1 MTLGLL
7 LATGVAA
14 LADWFAV
21 AQRRFRLEYVLKPLT
36 LLLLLL
42 AAATADLGRGQ
53 TWLVVGLGFGL
64 AGDIALMF
72 SEADR
77 TDPPFLLGLVSFA
90 LGHVCYLVAFLRSG
104 VHGLFLLAGLL
115 VVGGVAALALP
126 QVLHGA
132 RRRGGRTLELAVGGY
147 GALLAAMVVCAVGTG
162 AALTAVGGVLFLG
175 SDTVLG
181 YDRFVVTLLRAPLL
195 VIVSYHLGQ
204 LLIVL
209 GRLR

>member
-7 LATGVAA
+7 LATGLAA
-14 LADWFAV
+14 LGDWIAV

-36 LLLLLL
+36 LLLLLV

-53 TWLVVGLGFGL
+53 TFLVVGLGFGL
-64 AGDIALMF
+64 AGDVALMF
-72 SEADR
+72 SRSDR
-77 TDPPFLLGLVSFA
+77 ADPPFLLGLISFA

-104 VHGLFLLAGLL
+104 VHGLFLLAGAL
-115 VVGGVAALALP
+115 VVAGVAALTLP
-126 QVLHGA
+126 QLLAGA
-132 RRRGGRTLELAVGGY
+132 RRHGGRALEAAVGGY
-147 GALLAAMVVCAVGTG
+147 GALLAAMTVCAVGTG
-162 AALTAVGGVLFLG
+162 AVLTAIGGVLFLG

-195 VIVSYHLGQ
+195 VIVSYHLAQ